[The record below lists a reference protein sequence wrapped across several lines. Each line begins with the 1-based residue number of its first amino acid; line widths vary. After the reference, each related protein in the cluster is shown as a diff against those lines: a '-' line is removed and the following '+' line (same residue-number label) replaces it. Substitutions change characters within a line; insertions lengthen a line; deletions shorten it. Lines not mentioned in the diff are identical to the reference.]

1 MKWKEILFCNTKTDY
16 LFICFWKKLRIPL
29 NLQNPYLHCAGY
41 LFTYLEWKQFEEDL
55 MMIVVLEDQILYHS
69 VASFDIAP
77 LSISV
82 VSSII
87 ISLIYTCTFYKKLRI
102 WVSKGSLSKSSD
114 LCPPEHCKTKLFW
127 KHSNF

>member
-1 MKWKEILFCNTKTDY
+1 
-16 LFICFWKKLRIPL
+16 
-29 NLQNPYLHCAGY
+29 
-41 LFTYLEWKQFEEDL
+41 

-102 WVSKGSLSKSSD
+102 WVSKGSLSKSPD
-114 LCPPEHCKTKLFW
+114 LCPPEHCKTKLF
-127 KHSNF
+127 